1 MEDYLAIIRR
11 VIEEHQAL
19 RSNVK
24 LVGDSIPD
32 REALSSLERTRAD
45 WVPGKP
51 ELLAEKQKRLL
62 QAVSYLE
69 EGLRN
74 HFAFEGRA
82 LPPLLGD
89 LFMRAILLD
98 HQEIM
103 KEIKNDKSMAAEARL
118 EGLGREELLSK
129 EAEIQETISNLCRLV
144 EEHATREEAMLEM
157 LRKALED
164 QAKSKG

>member
-1 MEDYLAIIRR
+1 MEDYLAIIQR

-19 RSNVK
+19 RSNLK

-51 ELLAEKQKRLL
+51 ELLAEKQNKLL
-62 QAVSYLE
+62 QAVRYLE